1 MLHRFW
7 RRAAVAMLVLAV
19 AAAGG
24 TAVAA
29 SKKAPNKATIQMKG
43 KLVVKRNKFLKDGA
57 GFYPGTVSIRS
68 GGTLTL
74 RNRQEAPHTFSIVK
88 GSDVPKSVGKMLDC
102 GSPGTICD
110 SIFTSHEPD
119 PNGEPQKP
127 VVEVGAA
134 GLDQPGDSLLINPK
148 STTKVKVSASKGTNL
163 SFICAIH
170 AWMQGRIKV
179 R

>member
-7 RRAAVAMLVLAV
+7 RRVAVATLVLAV

-88 GSDVPKSVGKMLDC
+88 RSDVPKSVGKMLDC
-102 GSPGTICD
+102 GSPGTICET
-110 SIFTSHEPD
+110 IFTAHGFD
-119 PNGEPQKP
+119 PNGEPQNP
-127 VVEVGAA
+127 VVEVGAP
-134 GLDQPGDSLLINPK
+134 GLDQPGDSLLLSPK

-163 SFICAIH
+163 SFVCGIH